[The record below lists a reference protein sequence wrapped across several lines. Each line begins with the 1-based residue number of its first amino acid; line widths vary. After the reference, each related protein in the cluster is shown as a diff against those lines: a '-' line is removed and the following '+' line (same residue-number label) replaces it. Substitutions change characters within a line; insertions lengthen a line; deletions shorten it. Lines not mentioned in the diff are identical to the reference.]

1 MAYDPVLDREMFR
14 PKSKG
19 VEELRNTEE
28 SESVRARREQALA
41 MIEAAK
47 QKFDPANYQTLTEQD
62 RPGVFRPV
70 AVNIPAQQ
78 QTADTAMRMQQMA
91 AQGVRPVGMA
101 DGGSVDN
108 YMDGPDTIYPTI
120 SSDPTSVGRIQA
132 LGSRIRGIGSLQA
145 PSSNLGIKAAEPAA
159 SPSGLEDTR
168 FGGLDLNDPTSW
180 TDDQIRAAAEVEARR
195 VARDRTG
202 GTRLGR
208 ALQLDIK
215 TNADEIEKSLQAER
229 DMAIQSK
236 RTSEGLLKNIEGAQ
250 KAKEGVRAI
259 EAATPIPGLLE
270 QSTEEQVTAAQQ
282 ARASALAK
290 AEQERRGIVDLGVPA
305 PELPAAP
312 SGFETKAGGIDN
324 LGVPVAEPAAA
335 PSGLEALR
343 APGTVQGGRVPGTR
357 DDFEGTVTPTP
368 KAAKPAGITAVGA
381 AQEAG
386 AAPKLPDM
394 SQAGPTDMQQI
405 KAERARAREE
415 NINLA
420 LIRAGLGIMAGKSS
434 NALAN
439 IGEGAQAGIGAF
451 TEGEKTAQQQMR
463 EAVSDLREQQKMA
476 QDKAYRE
483 SMLGLE
489 GTKLGMEGERLGLA
503 REAAAQGKLEFKQTL
518 DFKKDEAAK
527 TLEAAKATKDA
538 SYIKAAADNIISKR
552 NTILSAIRSL
562 TTSQASMTNPEA
574 FKAEYENLKEDL
586 RQADAEW
593 AEVQALRGIKTPAP
607 AEKPAAS
614 KTINYGDLPK

>member
-14 PKSKG
+14 AKSKG

-108 YMDGPDTIYPTI
+108 YMDGPENIYPTI

-132 LGSRIRGIGSLQA
+132 LGSRIRSVGSMSA
-145 PSSNLGIKAAEPAA
+145 PASNLGVSAPDEALPVDQGEISGATAKSMQ
-159 SPSGLEDTR
+159 SPSTWSDEDIERLADYIFNAEKQKFETSTAKTPAGRGLQSLNVFRRAPDREKIKKDLEDQRTMSKQA
-168 FGGLDLNDPTSW
+168 GVTG
-180 TDDQIRAAAEVEARR
+180 AADEEERRRKAMIENPVPSVFTEVTPEKYAEAQARR
-195 VARDRTG
+195 
-202 GTRLGR
+202 
-208 ALQLDIK
+208 
-215 TNADEIEKSLQAER
+215 
-229 DMAIQSK
+229 
-236 RTSEGLLKNIEGAQ
+236 
-250 KAKEGVRAI
+250 
-259 EAATPIPGLLE
+259 EAALK
-270 QSTEEQVTAAQQ
+270 S
-282 ARASALAK
+282 ASEAG
-290 AEQERRGIVDLGVPA
+290 GITDLGVPA

-343 APGTVQGGRVPGTR
+343 APGTVQGGRVPGAR
-357 DDFEGTVTPTP
+357 DDFEETVTPTP

-381 AQEAG
+381 AQDAG

-483 SMLGLE
+483 SMLGFE
-489 GTKLGMEGERLGLA
+489 KTKMGMESERLGLA
-503 REAAAQGKLEFKQTL
+503 RDAAAQNKAEFNQTLEFKKQESQNAL
-518 DFKKDEAAK
+518 KSAEATRDATAIREASRQVSELRNTIITRIQMLQSSNQATIDPVGTK
-527 TLEAAKATKDA
+527 AQIEALTKQLEAAEEDA
-538 SYIKAAADNIISKR
+538 N
-552 NTILSAIRSL
+552 AIRKIQGLSL
-562 TTSQASMTNPEA
+562 PSQNKPSATMSSDP
-574 FKAEYENLKEDL
+574 LG
-586 RQADAEW
+586 
-593 AEVQALRGIKTPAP
+593 LRGK
-607 AEKPAAS
+607 
-614 KTINYGDLPK
+614 

>member
-19 VEELRNTEE
+19 VEELRSTEE

-41 MIEAAK
+41 MIEAAR

-101 DGGSVDN
+101 RGGLSGSGLDEYFWAAPYEEAYQLAQRGMADDLRRKSKDAPSYN
-108 YMDGPDTIYPTI
+108 EENISPTI
-120 SSDPTSVGRIQA
+120 SSGTTESDDEYFDRLAKLRKRLKEVRDMPVEAETKTSKETPKKEETKKATSFDMSGTVPPRTDSRGAVLQMTPEEIAAMDAGVKGLPVMNPNEAYYTRRSPWTGKLMAMPVEKYRGVGPREAYDEGIPTSVP
-132 LGSRIRGIGSLQA
+132 SRE
-145 PSSNLGIKAAEPAA
+145 PS
-159 SPSGLEDTR
+159 
-168 FGGLDLNDPTSW
+168 
-180 TDDQIRAAAEVEARR
+180 VE
-195 VARDRTG
+195 
-202 GTRLGR
+202 
-208 ALQLDIK
+208 
-215 TNADEIEKSLQAER
+215 
-229 DMAIQSK
+229 
-236 RTSEGLLKNIEGAQ
+236 
-250 KAKEGVRAI
+250 
-259 EAATPIPGLLE
+259 
-270 QSTEEQVTAAQQ
+270 TAA
-282 ARASALAK
+282 
-290 AEQERRGIVDLGVPA
+290 
-305 PELPAAP
+305 PE
-312 SGFETKAGGIDN
+312 GGIAN

-357 DDFEGTVTPTP
+357 DDFEETVTPTP

-483 SMLGLE
+483 SMLGFE
-489 GTKLGMEGERLGLA
+489 KTKMGMESERLGLA
-503 REAAAQGKLEFKQTL
+503 RDAATQNKLEFDQTL
-518 DFKKDEAAK
+518 QFKKQESENALKSAEATRDATAIREASRQVSELRNTIITRIQMLQSSNQATIDPVGTK
-527 TLEAAKATKDA
+527 TQIEALTRQLEAAEQDA
-538 SYIKAAADNIISKR
+538 N
-552 NTILSAIRSL
+552 AIRKIQGLSL
-562 TTSQASMTNPEA
+562 PSQNKPSATMSSDP
-574 FKAEYENLKEDL
+574 LG
-586 RQADAEW
+586 
-593 AEVQALRGIKTPAP
+593 LRGK
-607 AEKPAAS
+607 
-614 KTINYGDLPK
+614 